1 MTAKNAPPL
10 DGMLVLDFTRVIAG
24 PYLTQML
31 GDLGAE
37 IIKVEDPRGGDD
49 FRNYR
54 PAGWTGDAPFFLG
67 LNRHKKSVTIDLAS
81 EEGRAACLALAAR
94 ADILVEN
101 FRPDVMAKY
110 GLAYDDLKERNP
122 SLIYCSISGY
132 GHTSPFRLV
141 AGYDPIAQAETG
153 LMHLTGP
160 EGVEP
165 QKAGGSV
172 ADTFTSLHAGMALMA
187 AIQVRHRTG
196 EGQHVDVSL
205 FDSMLAAGGYAAMY
219 PMMVGE
225 DMRRYGNGSAVLV
238 PMGTY
243 DCADGQIMIVV
254 GNDRQYQRFCEA
266 LDRPDMAQDP
276 RYSTLSDR
284 LANRDALETE
294 VVIELKKHPRE
305 AWVERLR
312 AAGVPGGAV
321 RKPSEAVASPEAAG
335 RQMIQPAAYADGMQD
350 VVASPFK
357 LSATPV
363 RPPGRVPLLGEH
375 TQEVLGE
382 MLGLS
387 PADIKAASGGK

>member
-10 DGMLVLDFTRVIAG
+10 DGMMVLDFTRVIAG

-49 FRNYR
+49 FRHYR
-54 PAGWTGDAPFFLG
+54 PKGWTGDAPYFLG

-81 EEGRAACLALAAR
+81 EEGRAACLALAAK

-110 GLAYDDLKERNP
+110 GLGYDDLKDRNP

-153 LMHLTGP
+153 LMYLTGP
-160 EGVEP
+160 EEIEP
-165 QKAGGSV
+165 QKAGASV

-187 AIQVRHRTG
+187 AIQARHRTG

-225 DMRRYGNGSAVLV
+225 DMPRYGNGSLVLT
-238 PMGTY
+238 PLGTY

-254 GNDRQYQRFCEA
+254 GNDRQYLRFCEA
-266 LDRPDMAQDP
+266 LERPDMTVDP
-276 RYSTLSDR
+276 RYSSIEDR
-284 LANRDALETE
+284 LANREALEAE
-294 VVIELKKHPRE
+294 VTAELKKRPRE
-305 AWVERLR
+305 EWVQRLR

-321 RKPSEAVASPEAAG
+321 RTPKEAVASPEAAG
-335 RQMIQPAAYADGMQD
+335 RQMIQPAAYVDGVQD

-387 PADIKAASGGK
+387 PAQIKAASGGK